1 MNPYDFAPIAAA
13 LDAASALV
21 TGLAGALEPLAGTQS
36 AAAAVVLVTLLV
48 RLALIPVGVSQGRAE
63 ITRRRLAPLLREI
76 QKRHAKNPEA
86 LQRATMK
93 LYADEK
99 ASPFAGCLPVL
110 IQAPIVSLV
119 YGLFVHPEIAG
130 HRNALLDAELLG
142 VPLGRSFT
150 ASLGMGD
157 LAQLP
162 VFLVLLTAIAIVSFL
177 SRRVALSQA
186 GPVSEATP
194 PALAQLT
201 GALSWLP
208 FLTVVF
214 ASFVPLAATLYLA
227 ITTAWTLC
235 ERVIVRRTL
244 ARGAA

>member
-21 TGLAGALEPLAGTQS
+21 TGLTGALEPLAGAQS

-63 ITRRRLAPLLREI
+63 LTRRRLAPRLREI
-76 QKRHAKNPEA
+76 QKKHAKDPEA

-110 IQAPIVSLV
+110 VQAPIVSLV

-130 HRNALLDAELLG
+130 HANTLLESGLLG

-150 ASLGMGD
+150 AALGAGD
-157 LAQLP
+157 VAQLP
-162 VFLVLLTAIAIVSFL
+162 VFVALLAGIAIVSAL
-177 SRRVALSQA
+177 SRRVALRQA
-186 GPVSEATP
+186 GPVAEGAP
-194 PALAQLT
+194 PAVAQLT

-227 ITTAWTLC
+227 ITTTWTLC
-235 ERVIVRRTL
+235 ERVIVRRVLT
-244 ARGAA
+244 RGAV